1 MERSCFVQNQ
11 LTKKLCY
18 KVLHVFDLT
27 GRREEITLQLEA
39 VLDHAQYKQVLR
51 QQEWEKQK
59 KRLSYRLSRLHS
71 RPHGSPVVVTQPLP
85 YALVL
90 NGSSVDALIRSAQDK
105 FVFAMRHAS
114 TVICSRMSP
123 KQKARVIMLMKS
135 EGICCLA
142 IGDGANDVSMI
153 RESSVGV
160 GVKGKEG
167 NAAVNSADYIIREFH
182 HLIKLMFVGLIEKMI
197 FRFMAVIITA
207 GIVTVCI

>member
-1 MERSCFVQNQ
+1 M
-11 LTKKLCY
+11 
-18 KVLHVFDLT
+18 
-27 GRREEITLQLEA
+27 
-39 VLDHAQYKQVLR
+39 
-51 QQEWEKQK
+51 
-59 KRLSYRLSRLHS
+59 
-71 RPHGSPVVVTQPLP
+71 
-85 YALVL
+85 
-90 NGSSVDALIRSAQDK
+90 DALIRSAQDK